1 MATLFRTTGI
11 VLSRRDHREAD
22 RWYSAFTRTEGKV
35 EFLARGGHK
44 PLAKLTPHLEMP
56 AEVDLMLVD
65 GRQYYTVA
73 ASERARAFPG
83 LYADAGKLM
92 LASAALHLVD
102 IGTKPH
108 EADPILYGLLAD
120 FLAAVDEAPAL
131 SSERS
136 GFLLAAFGLKLLA
149 IIGYRPELA
158 NCLACKDALR
168 PGAYRWYAPKGGV
181 VCDDC
186 ATRDTSQ
193 WFAARPMKDETLKL
207 IRFAL
212 GEKFEHQLR
221 PHLPA
226 DVLEAFHE
234 AVESLIIS
242 HFPTIP
248 ASSLRAA
255 CAV

>member
-11 VLSRRDHREAD
+11 ILSRRDHREAD
-22 RWYSAFTRTEGKV
+22 RWYSAFTDGHGKV

-56 AEVDLMLVD
+56 AEIDLLLVD
-65 GRQYYTVA
+65 GRQYFTVA
-73 ASERARAFPG
+73 STDRVRAFPNV
-83 LYADAGKLM
+83 YADAGKLT
-92 LASAALHLVD
+92 LVSGALHLVD

-108 EADPILYGLLAD
+108 ETDPVLYDELTR

-131 SSERS
+131 SAERS

-158 NCLACKDALR
+158 NCLACKDALC
-168 PGAYRWYAPKGGV
+168 PGSYRWYAPKGGV

-186 ATRDTSQ
+186 STRDASQ

-212 GEKFEHQLR
+212 AERFEHQLR

-226 DVLEAFHE
+226 DTLEAFHE

-248 ASSLRAA
+248 ASSLREA
-255 CAV
+255 CIA

>member
-1 MATLFRTTGI
+1 MATLFRTTGV

-22 RWYSAFTRTEGKV
+22 RWYSAFTDGYGKV

-56 AEVDLMLVD
+56 AEIDLLLVD
-65 GRQYYTVA
+65 GRQYFTVA
-73 ASERARAFPG
+73 ASDRVRAFSN
-83 LYADAGKLM
+83 LYTDPGKLT
-92 LASAALHLVD
+92 LVSGALHLVD

-108 EADPILYGLLAD
+108 EADPVLYDELKR
-120 FLAAVDEAPAL
+120 FLSAVDEAPAL
-131 SSERS
+131 SAERA
-136 GFLLAAFGLKLLA
+136 GFLLAAFALKLLA

-168 PGAYRWYAPKGGV
+168 PGSYRWYAPKGGV
-181 VCDDC
+181 VCDGC
-186 ATRDTSQ
+186 ATRDASQ

-212 GEKFEHQLR
+212 AERFEHQLR

-226 DVLEAFHE
+226 DTLEAFHE

-248 ASSLRAA
+248 ANSLRAA
-255 CAV
+255 CIV